1 MLKNMCRR
9 KKKDNSLCFSCLQPQ
24 TLQHVVSG
32 CKIHLKEGRYN
43 WRHNSIL
50 KTLADFI
57 ISVNKQVE
65 IYVDLDLPGYR
76 SPSIVTGESERPDI
90 VITLKDKIYIIE
102 LTVGFE
108 TRIKDNAHRKKE
120 KYLNLCGRLTRDRE
134 VTFINLTMGAIGIIG
149 KDGKGLYKMLKNLE
163 LSSQEISFIT
173 NKITG
178 HCIRST
184 YYLFCMKD
192 KPWENPEL
200 LTW

>member
-1 MLKNMCRR
+1 M
-9 KKKDNSLCFSCLQPQ
+9 
-24 TLQHVVSG
+24 
-32 CKIHLKEGRYN
+32 
-43 WRHNSIL
+43 
-50 KTLADFI
+50 
-57 ISVNKQVE
+57 
-65 IYVDLDLPGYR
+65 
-76 SPSIVTGESERPDI
+76 
-90 VITLKDKIYIIE
+90 KDKIYIIE

-149 KDGKGLYKMLKNLE
+149 KDGKGLYIMLKNLE

-178 HCIRST
+178 HCIRSF